1 MILNL
6 AFGPNRRLSERET
19 VSVGEH
25 TPNFSLLRQQV
36 VMYRVF

>member
-1 MILNL
+1 LIKTIMILNL

-25 TPNFSLLRQQV
+25 IP
-36 VMYRVF
+36 